1 VRRHWGLVLADMLR
15 EYRLDEDQVAAL
27 PVRRLRYLLAGLTDA
42 SAFRRALAKDAQ
54 KVSNDRAIELLGG

>member
-1 VRRHWGLVLADMLR
+1 MLR